1 MNSDQ
6 NTITCRYHPQTNT
19 QSYTNFYLSQR
30 HWLCST
36 SANKKPIATVTVT
49 RHHPL
54 TFSIIPFDRDI
65 FGPNGSCAL
74 KASVIQNIIQVCLT
88 SGISLSGSWGSRKRS
103 FWLRT
108 QLGIVQISK
117 LVQTKLKLVMCPTL
131 SLTSQRLF
139 KRTSLKNDR
148 LSALFKPG
156 LDILMMWTLLT
167 LIQS

>member
-6 NTITCRYHPQTNT
+6 NTSTCTYHPQTNT
-19 QSYTNFYLSQR
+19 ITRKLLFVTE
-30 HWLCST
+30 HWLCQ
-36 SANKKPIATVTVT
+36 NKKPIATVTVT

-108 QLGIVQISK
+108 RLGIVQISR
-117 LVQTKLKLVMCPTL
+117 LLQTKLKLVMCPTS
-131 SLTSQRLF
+131 SLTSQLLC
-139 KRTSLKNDR
+139 KSTSLRTD
-148 LSALFKPG
+148 
-156 LDILMMWTLLT
+156 TLN
-167 LIQS
+167 